1 MAIPPLENR
10 LTDMMADANSGQP
23 TESASPLL
31 PPTEAPTEATMEEP
45 VQVAGLGNAFIKGAK
60 VIQQAVKPVKQ
71 LAPTEAEKASAE
83 AARQVVTDSAAKVQK
98 ESVPGAVQQIK
109 KVIAPKK
116 PAAAQP
122 QPPQPLPPATPEEM
136 QAAIQTV
143 EEAATAGPKL
153 ADENVPGVFIVPAD
167 EKQTIQF
174 LSGAETPAIG
184 IDFNLNNIQAPE
196 DIDKM
201 IDATSQV
208 FAKQIDAEKRGV
220 LGDEALKDMAA
231 RLNIAPEL
239 LQARSGS
246 TFNAEQLLAA
256 RHLLVKSADGLNQ
269 LSQKIKTMPV
279 GTEDDKLLLEFRN
292 SLATHAA
299 IQMRL
304 KAAQTETARALRS
317 FRLPVDGS
325 VGLSDPTQI
334 NNLLQEMGGRANLKN
349 LANSYQQLTMD
360 QQARFTEMAGG
371 TKKKLG
377 EIWQELYYA
386 SMLLSPAPV
395 ERAFFGNI
403 VMTLARP
410 FDTIYAGTVGKTLD
424 KAVATPIFGSK
435 TGDDVMASEAII
447 EMANFFTSLP
457 NALKSGFQAFTTDSR
472 VFKAGRDV
480 DKQPDP
486 AISAKL
492 FADPESPT
500 AQAVDFMG
508 KAVRLWSRAM
518 LAADEFSKAQLAT
531 METRRL
537 AAREALIAMDN
548 GVDVNTALDGMAM
561 QITSPDVRVMEKVN
575 QAALEGTLQSDM
587 GSFGNA
593 LQKIRNDLGPV
604 GTVLAPFIKVVV
616 NSQKN
621 MLARTPVGQLALKEI
636 REDYAA
642 GGARRQMAMGKAAMG
657 TSFMG
662 LGYYLT
668 LDGTITGAGP
678 TDPARRKF
686 LSETTGWQP
695 FSIKTGEDENGR
707 AVYRSYAGLEP
718 IGGMLGMAA
727 TLAEIGAVYGKE
739 DDDEWHDLLLY
750 STLLPFKYIGELPF
764 MSSLSD
770 FTTMIEEIKRDPKG
784 DTANASASKFFGS
797 LSQNMIGG
805 VTPVPNPM
813 AASLRL
819 IENILDPQR
828 RSVTPDP
835 TLPTETK
842 YFDFMF
848 RNWLSK
854 MPGFSSATDENG
866 QPKLAVERNIYGQ
879 EITVG
884 ETGPMN
890 LLLPFNQRVRDL
902 DPIDTKILEIAR
914 ARQKMPVNKPG
925 KVVANIQLTDNE
937 YSDMLLLMNLTEING
952 MTMKSAFANALVSP
966 EFADQ
971 MNRGAYEGISNEL
984 SQIVSDYRDAAVARP
999 DFADKYPDAARQIEI
1014 NKELAL
1020 QQYQRKKRDPLSID

>member
-1 MAIPPLENR
+1 MAIAPIENR

-23 TESASPLL
+23 AEPQSTLL
-31 PPTEAPTEATMEEP
+31 PPPEAPMEEP
-45 VQVAGLGNAFIKGAK
+45 VQVAGLGSVLK
-60 VIQQAVKPVKQ
+60 VIKQSVKSADQ
-71 LAPTEAEKASAE
+71 LAPSAAEKAAAE
-83 AARQVVTDSAAKVQK
+83 AAQQTVTDAAIKVQK
-98 ESVPGAVQQIK
+98 ESVPGAVPTAVKEIK
-109 KVIAPKK
+109 KAIAPKT
-116 PAAAQP
+116 PAAVQP
-122 QPPQPLPPATPEEM
+122 QTPQPLPPATPEEM

-143 EEAATAGPKL
+143 ELQAPKL

-174 LSGAETPAIG
+174 LSGADTPAIG

-201 IDATSQV
+201 IDATSRV
-208 FAKQIDAEKRGV
+208 FADQIDVAKRGV

-256 RHLLVKSADGLNQ
+256 RHLLVKSSDGLNK
-269 LSQKIKTMPV
+269 LSERIKTMPA

-325 VGLSDPTQI
+325 VGLSDPNQI
-334 NNLLQEMGGRANLKN
+334 NILLQEMGGRANLKN

-371 TKKKLG
+371 TTKKLG
-377 EIWQELYYA
+377 EIWQELYYS
-386 SMLLSPAPV
+386 SMLLSPAPI

-410 FDTIYAGTVGKTLD
+410 FDTIFAATTGKAMD
-424 KAVATPIFGSK
+424 KVITPIFGSK
-435 TGDDVMASEAII
+435 TGDEVMASEAII
-447 EMANFFTSLP
+447 EIANFFTSLP
-457 NALKSGFQAFTTDSR
+457 NATRAAVQAFTTDSR
-472 VFKAGRDV
+472 VFKVGRDV
-480 DKQPDP
+480 DKLPDP

-561 QITSPDVRVMEKVN
+561 QITSPDARVMDKVN
-575 QAALEGTLQSDM
+575 TAALEGTLQSDM

-604 GTVLAPFIKVVV
+604 GTVLAPFIKVVI
-616 NSQKN
+616 NSHKQ

-636 REDYAA
+636 REDIAA
-642 GGARRQMAMGKAAMG
+642 GGARRQMALGKASMG
-657 TSFMG
+657 ASFMG

-668 LDGTITGAGP
+668 LDGMITGAGP

-750 STLLPFKYIGELPF
+750 SSLLPFKYIGELPF
-764 MSSLSD
+764 MSGLSN
-770 FTTMIEEIKRDPKG
+770 FVSMVEAVIRDPKG
-784 DTANASASKFFGS
+784 DTANSTAVKFFGG
-797 LSQNMIGG
+797 LSQNMVGG
-805 VTPVPNPM
+805 VTPVPMPG

-819 IENILDPQR
+819 IENILDPER
-828 RSVTPDP
+828 RNVTPDP
-835 TLPTETK
+835 TQPAETK

-848 RNWLSK
+848 RSWLAKTPILSE
-854 MPGFSSATDENG
+854 S
-866 QPKLAVERNIYGQ
+866 QAVARNIYGQ

-890 LLLPFNQRVRDL
+890 LLIPFNQRVRDL
-902 DPIDTKILEIAR
+902 DAIDTKILEIAR

-925 KVVANIQLTDNE
+925 KVVANIQLTDAE
-937 YSDMLLLMNLTEING
+937 ESDMLLLMNLTLING
-952 MTMKSAFANALVSP
+952 MPMKAAFANALVNP
-966 EFADQ
+966 EFVDQ
-971 MNRGAYEGISNEL
+971 MNRGAYEGIANEL
-984 SQIVSDYRDAAVARP
+984 SSIVSDYRDKAVASP
-999 DFADKYPDAARQIEI
+999 EFAAKYPDAASQIAR
-1014 NKELAL
+1014 NRELAL
-1020 QQYQRKKRDPLSID
+1020 QQYQRVKREPLSID

>member
-1 MAIPPLENR
+1 
-10 LTDMMADANSGQP
+10 
-23 TESASPLL
+23 
-31 PPTEAPTEATMEEP
+31 
-45 VQVAGLGNAFIKGAK
+45 
-60 VIQQAVKPVKQ
+60 
-71 LAPTEAEKASAE
+71 
-83 AARQVVTDSAAKVQK
+83 
-98 ESVPGAVQQIK
+98 
-109 KVIAPKK
+109 
-116 PAAAQP
+116 
-122 QPPQPLPPATPEEM
+122 
-136 QAAIQTV
+136 
-143 EEAATAGPKL
+143 
-153 ADENVPGVFIVPAD
+153 
-167 EKQTIQF
+167 
-174 LSGAETPAIG
+174 
-184 IDFNLNNIQAPE
+184 
-196 DIDKM
+196 
-201 IDATSQV
+201 
-208 FAKQIDAEKRGV
+208 
-220 LGDEALKDMAA
+220 
-231 RLNIAPEL
+231 
-239 LQARSGS
+239 
-246 TFNAEQLLAA
+246 
-256 RHLLVKSADGLNQ
+256 VKSADGLNQ

-377 EIWQELYYA
+377 EIWQELYYS
-386 SMLLSPAPV
+386 SMLLSPAPI

-410 FDTIYAGTVGKTLD
+410 FDTIFAATAGKAID
-424 KAVATPIFGSK
+424 KVVATPIFGSK

-457 NALKSGFQAFTTDSR
+457 NATRAAVQAFTTDSR
-472 VFKAGRDV
+472 VFKVGRDV

-561 QITSPDVRVMEKVN
+561 QITSPDARVMDKVN
-575 QAALEGTLQSDM
+575 TAALEGTLQSDM

-593 LQKIRNDLGPV
+593 LQRIRNDLGPV

-621 MLARTPVGQLALKEI
+621 MLARTPIGQLAIKEI

-657 TSFMG
+657 ASFMG

-668 LDGTITGAGP
+668 LDGMITGAGP
-678 TDPARRKF
+678 TDPARRQF

-764 MSSLSD
+764 MSGLSD
-770 FTTMIEEIKRDPKG
+770 FVSMVEAVIRDPKG
-784 DTANASASKFFGS
+784 DTANSTAVKFFGG
-797 LSQNMIGG
+797 LSQNMVGG
-805 VTPVPNPM
+805 VTPVPLPG

-828 RSVTPDP
+828 RNVAPDP
-835 TLPTETK
+835 TLPAETK

-848 RNWLSK
+848 RSWLSK
-854 MPGFSSATDENG
+854 TPILSSATDENDE
-866 QPKLAVERNIYGQ
+866 PRIAVSRNIYGQ

-890 LLLPFNQRVRDL
+890 LLVPFNQRVRDL
-902 DPIDTKILEIAR
+902 DAIDTKILEIAR
-914 ARQKMPVNKPG
+914 ARQRMPINKPS

-937 YSDMLLLMNLTEING
+937 YSDMLLLMNLTPING
-952 MTMKSAFANALVSP
+952 KTMKAAFLDALVDP
-966 EFADQ
+966 EFVEQ

-984 SQIVSDYRDAAVARP
+984 SQIVSDYRDEAVARP
-999 DFADKYPDAARQIEI
+999 DFAKKYPDAAEQIAK
-1014 NKELAL
+1014 NKARAL
-1020 QQYQRKKRDPLSID
+1020 QQYQRVKREPLSID

>member
-1 MAIPPLENR
+1 
-10 LTDMMADANSGQP
+10 
-23 TESASPLL
+23 
-31 PPTEAPTEATMEEP
+31 MEEP
-45 VQVAGLGNAFIKGAK
+45 VQVAGLGSVLK
-60 VIQQAVKPVKQ
+60 VIKQSVKPVDQ
-71 LAPTEAEKASAE
+71 LAPSAAEKATAE
-83 AARQVVTDSAAKVQK
+83 AAQQTVTDAAIKVQK
-98 ESVPGAVQQIK
+98 ESVPGAVPTAVKEIK

-116 PAAAQP
+116 PAAVQP
-122 QPPQPLPPATPEEM
+122 QQPQPLPPATPEEM
-136 QAAIQTV
+136 QAAIQAV
-143 EEAATAGPKL
+143 EQAPKL

-174 LSGAETPAIG
+174 LSGADTPAIG

-201 IDATSQV
+201 IDATSRV
-208 FAKQIDAEKRGV
+208 FADQIDVAKRGV
-220 LGDEALKDMAA
+220 LGDEAVKDMAA

-239 LQARSGS
+239 LQARAGS
-246 TFNAEQLLAA
+246 TFNSEQLLAA
-256 RHLLVKSADGLNQ
+256 RHLLVKSADGLNK
-269 LSQKIKTMPV
+269 LSERIKTMPA

-325 VGLSDPTQI
+325 VGLSDPNQI
-334 NNLLQEMGGRANLKN
+334 NILLQEMGGRANLKN

-360 QQARFTEMAGG
+360 QQARFTEMAGTTG
-371 TKKKLG
+371 KKLG
-377 EIWQELYYA
+377 EIWQELYYS
-386 SMLLSPAPV
+386 SMLLSPAPI

-410 FDTIYAGTVGKTLD
+410 FDTIFAGTVGKAVD
-424 KAVATPIFGSK
+424 KVITPVIGSK

-447 EMANFFTSLP
+447 EIANFFTSLP
-457 NALKSGFQAFTTDSR
+457 NATKAAIQAFTTDSR
-472 VFKAGRDV
+472 VFKVGRDV
-480 DKQPDP
+480 DKQADP

-561 QITSPDVRVMEKVN
+561 QITSPDARVMDKVN

-616 NSQKN
+616 NSQKQ
-621 MLARTPVGQLALKEI
+621 MLARTPIGQLALKEI
-636 REDYAA
+636 REDFAA
-642 GGARRQMAMGKAAMG
+642 GGARRQMAMGKASMG
-657 TSFMG
+657 SSFMG
-662 LGYYLT
+662 LGYYLA

-678 TDPARRKF
+678 TDPNRRKF

-695 FSIKTGEDENGR
+695 FSIKTGEDEFGR
-707 AVYRSYAGLEP
+707 PVYRSYAGLEP

-727 TLAEIGAVYGKE
+727 TLAEIGAVYGRE
-739 DDDEWHDLLLY
+739 EDDEWHDLLLY

-770 FTTMIEEIKRDPKG
+770 FTTMIEHVKRDPKG
-784 DTANASASKFFGS
+784 ESANAAAVKFFGS
-797 LSQNMIGG
+797 MGQNFAGG
-805 VTPVPNPM
+805 VVPVPVPG

-819 IENILDPQR
+819 IENILDPER
-828 RSVTPDP
+828 RTASPDP
-835 TLPTETK
+835 SLPTETK

-848 RNWLSK
+848 RSWLAKTPILSE
-854 MPGFSSATDENG
+854 S
-866 QPKLAVERNIYGQ
+866 QAVARNIYGQ

-890 LLLPFNQRVRDL
+890 LVIPFNKRVRDL
-902 DPIDTKILEIAR
+902 DPIDAKILEIAR

-925 KVVANIQLTDNE
+925 KVVANIQLTDAE
-937 YSDMLLLMNLTEING
+937 ESDMLLLMNLTMING
-952 MTMKSAFANALVSP
+952 MPMKAAFANALVNP
-966 EFADQ
+966 EFVDQ
-971 MNRGAYEGISNEL
+971 MNRGAYEGIANEL
-984 SQIVSDYRDAAVARP
+984 SSIVSDYRDKAVASP
-999 DFADKYPDAARQIEI
+999 EFAAKYPDAAAQIAR
-1014 NKELAL
+1014 NRELAL
-1020 QQYQRKKRDPLSID
+1020 QQYQRVKREPLSID

>member
-1 MAIPPLENR
+1 MAIAPLDNR
-10 LTDMMADANSGQP
+10 LADMMADANSGQP
-23 TESASPLL
+23 AEPPSPLL
-31 PPTEAPTEATMEEP
+31 PQPEAPMEEP
-45 VQVAGLGNAFIKGAK
+45 VQVAGLGGVLK
-60 VIQQAVKPVKQ
+60 VIKQAVKPVKQ

-83 AARQVVTDSAAKVQK
+83 AARQVVTDSATKVQK

-122 QPPQPLPPATPEEM
+122 QTPQPLPPATPEEM

-143 EEAATAGPKL
+143 EEATVAGPKL

-167 EKQTIQF
+167 ETQTIQF
-174 LSGAETPAIG
+174 LSGADTPAIG

-201 IDATSQV
+201 IDATSRV
-208 FAKQIDAEKRGV
+208 FADQIDVAKRGV

-239 LQARSGS
+239 LQARAGS

-256 RHLLVKSADGLNQ
+256 RHLLVKSSDGLNK
-269 LSQKIKTMPV
+269 LSERIKTMPA

-325 VGLSDPTQI
+325 VGLSDPNQI
-334 NNLLQEMGGRANLKN
+334 NILLQEMGGRANLKN

-371 TKKKLG
+371 TSKKLG
-377 EIWQELYYA
+377 EIWQELYYS
-386 SMLLSPAPV
+386 SMLLSPAPI

-410 FDTIYAGTVGKTLD
+410 FDTIFAATAG
-424 KAVATPIFGSK
+424 KAVDKVITPIFGSK
-435 TGDDVMASEAII
+435 TGDEVMASEAII
-447 EMANFFTSLP
+447 EIANFFTSLP
-457 NALKSGFQAFTTDSR
+457 NATRAAVQAFTTDSR
-472 VFKAGRDV
+472 VFKVGRDV

-561 QITSPDVRVMEKVN
+561 QITTPDARIMDKVN
-575 QAALEGTLQSDM
+575 TAALEGTLQSDM

-593 LQKIRNDLGPV
+593 LQKVRNDLGPV
-604 GTVLAPFIKVVV
+604 GTVLAPFIKVVI

-621 MLARTPVGQLALKEI
+621 MLARTPIGQLAIKEI

-657 TSFMG
+657 ASFMG

-668 LDGTITGAGP
+668 LDGMITGAGP
-678 TDPARRKF
+678 TDPARRQF

-764 MSSLSD
+764 MSGLSD
-770 FTTMIEEIKRDPKG
+770 FVSMVEAVIRDPKG
-784 DTANASASKFFGS
+784 DTANSTAVKFFGG
-797 LSQNMIGG
+797 LSQNMVGG
-805 VTPVPNPM
+805 VTPVPLPG

-828 RSVTPDP
+828 RNVAPDP
-835 TLPTETK
+835 TLPAETK

-848 RNWLSK
+848 RSWLSK
-854 MPGFSSATDENG
+854 TPILSSATDENDE
-866 QPKLAVERNIYGQ
+866 PRIAVSRNIYGQ

-890 LLLPFNQRVRDL
+890 LLNPFNQRVRDL
-902 DPIDTKILEIAR
+902 DAIDTKILEIAR

-937 YSDMLLLMNLTEING
+937 YSDMLLLMNLTMING
-952 MTMKSAFANALVSP
+952 MPMKAAFANALVSP

-971 MNRGAYEGISNEL
+971 MNRGAYEGIANEL
-984 SQIVSDYRDAAVARP
+984 SSIVSDYRDQAVSSPEFAA
-999 DFADKYPDAARQIEI
+999 KYPDAASQIAR
-1014 NKELAL
+1014 NRELAL
-1020 QQYQRKKRDPLSID
+1020 QQYQRVKREPLSID

>member
-23 TESASPLL
+23 SEPQSTLL
-31 PPTEAPTEATMEEP
+31 PTPEAPMEEP
-45 VQVAGLGNAFIKGAK
+45 VQVAGLGSVLK
-60 VIQQAVKPVKQ
+60 VIKQSVKPADQ
-71 LAPTEAEKASAE
+71 LAPSAAEKAASE
-83 AARQVVTDSAAKVQK
+83 AAQQTVTDAAVKVQK
-98 ESVPGAVQQIK
+98 ESVPGAVPTAVKEIK
-109 KVIAPKK
+109 KAIAPKK
-116 PAAAQP
+116 PAAVQP
-122 QPPQPLPPATPEEM
+122 QQPQPLPPATPEEM

-143 EEAATAGPKL
+143 ELQAPKL

-174 LSGAETPAIG
+174 LSGADTPAIG

-201 IDATSQV
+201 IDATSRV
-208 FAKQIDAEKRGV
+208 FADQIDVAKRGV

-231 RLNIAPEL
+231 RLNIAPDL

-256 RHLLVKSADGLNQ
+256 RHLLVKSSDGLNK
-269 LSQKIKTMPV
+269 LSERIKTMPA

-325 VGLSDPTQI
+325 VGLSDPNQI
-334 NNLLQEMGGRANLKN
+334 NILLQEMGGRANLKN

-371 TKKKLG
+371 TTKKLG
-377 EIWQELYYA
+377 EIWQELYYS
-386 SMLLSPAPV
+386 SMLLSPAPI

-410 FDTIYAGTVGKTLD
+410 FDTIFAATTGKAMD
-424 KAVATPIFGSK
+424 KVITPIFGSK
-435 TGDDVMASEAII
+435 TGDDVMVSEAII

-457 NALKSGFQAFTTDSR
+457 NATRAAVQAFTTDSR
-472 VFKAGRDV
+472 VFKVGRDV

-518 LAADEFSKAQLAT
+518 LAADEFSKAQLST

-561 QITSPDVRVMEKVN
+561 QITSPDARVMDKVN

-604 GTVLAPFIKVVV
+604 GTVLAPFIKVVI
-616 NSQKN
+616 NSQKQ

-636 REDYAA
+636 REDIAA
-642 GGARRQMAMGKAAMG
+642 GGARRQMALGKASMG
-657 TSFMG
+657 ASFMG
-662 LGYYLT
+662 LGYYMT

-739 DDDEWHDLLLY
+739 EDDEWHDLLLY

-764 MSSLSD
+764 MTSLSD
-770 FTTMIEEIKRDPKG
+770 FTTMIEQVKRDPKG
-784 DTANASASKFFGS
+784 EAANASAVKFFGGI
-797 LSQNMIGG
+797 SQNMVGG
-805 VTPVPNPM
+805 VTPVPMPG

-819 IENILDPQR
+819 IENILDPER

-854 MPGFSSATDENG
+854 TPILSES
-866 QPKLAVERNIYGQ
+866 QAVSRNIYGQ

-890 LLLPFNQRVRDL
+890 LLIPFNQRVRDL
-902 DPIDTKILEIAR
+902 DAIDTKILEIAR

-925 KVVANIQLTDNE
+925 KVVANIQLTDAE
-937 YSDMLLLMNLTEING
+937 ESDMLLLMNLTMING
-952 MTMKSAFANALVSP
+952 MPMKAAFANALVNP
-966 EFADQ
+966 EFVDQ
-971 MNRGAYEGISNEL
+971 MNRGAYEGIANEL
-984 SQIVSDYRDAAVARP
+984 SSIVSDYRDKAVASP
-999 DFADKYPDAARQIEI
+999 EFAAKYPDAASQIAR
-1014 NKELAL
+1014 NRELAL
-1020 QQYQRKKRDPLSID
+1020 QQYQRVKREPLSID

>member
-23 TESASPLL
+23 PEPQSTLLSP
-31 PPTEAPTEATMEEP
+31 PEAPMDEP
-45 VQVAGLGNAFIKGAK
+45 VQVAGLGTAFVNTVRVIK
-60 VIQQAVKPVKQ
+60 QSVKPADQ
-71 LAPTEAEKASAE
+71 LAPSAAEKAASE
-83 AARQVVTDSAAKVQK
+83 AAQQTVTDAAIKVQK
-98 ESVPGAVQQIK
+98 ESVPGAVPTAVKEIK
-109 KVIAPKK
+109 KAIAPKK
-116 PAAAQP
+116 PAAVQP
-122 QPPQPLPPATPEEM
+122 QQPQPLPPATPEEM

-143 EEAATAGPKL
+143 ELQAPKL

-174 LSGAETPAIG
+174 LSGADTPAIG

-201 IDATSQV
+201 IDATSRV
-208 FAKQIDAEKRGV
+208 FADQIDVAKRGV

-256 RHLLVKSADGLNQ
+256 RHLLVKSSDGLNK
-269 LSQKIKTMPV
+269 LSERIKTMPA

-325 VGLSDPTQI
+325 VGLSDPNQI
-334 NNLLQEMGGRANLKN
+334 NILLQEMGGRANLKN

-371 TKKKLG
+371 TTKKLG
-377 EIWQELYYA
+377 EIWQELYYS
-386 SMLLSPAPV
+386 SMLLSPAPI

-410 FDTIYAGTVGKTLD
+410 FDTIFAATAGKAMD
-424 KAVATPIFGSK
+424 KVITPVFGSK
-435 TGDDVMASEAII
+435 TGDDVMVSEAII
-447 EMANFFTSLP
+447 EVANFFTSLP
-457 NALKSGFQAFTTDSR
+457 NATKAAIQAFTTDSR
-472 VFKAGRDV
+472 VFKVGRDV
-480 DKQPDP
+480 DKMPDP

-561 QITSPDVRVMEKVN
+561 QITSPDARVMDKVN

-604 GTVLAPFIKVVV
+604 GTVLAPFIKVVI
-616 NSQKN
+616 NSQKQ

-636 REDYAA
+636 REDIAA
-642 GGARRQMAMGKAAMG
+642 GGARRQMALGKASMG
-657 TSFMG
+657 ASFMG

-707 AVYRSYAGLEP
+707 PVYRSYAGLEP

-739 DDDEWHDLLLY
+739 EDDEWHDLLLY

-764 MSSLSD
+764 MTSLSD
-770 FTTMIEEIKRDPKG
+770 FTTMIEQVKRDPKG
-784 DTANASASKFFGS
+784 EAANASAVKFFGGI
-797 LSQNMIGG
+797 SQNMVAG
-805 VTPVPNPM
+805 VTPVPMPG

-819 IENILDPQR
+819 IENILDPER
-828 RSVTPDP
+828 RTVTPDP

-854 MPGFSSATDENG
+854 TPILSES
-866 QPKLAVERNIYGQ
+866 QAVARNIYGQ

-890 LLLPFNQRVRDL
+890 LLIPFNQRVRDL
-902 DPIDTKILEIAR
+902 DAIDTKILEIAR

-925 KVVANIQLTDNE
+925 KVVANIQLTDAE
-937 YSDMLLLMNLTEING
+937 ESDMLLLMNLTMING
-952 MTMKSAFANALVSP
+952 MPMKAAFANALVNP
-966 EFADQ
+966 EFVDQ
-971 MNRGAYEGISNEL
+971 MNRGAYEGIANEL
-984 SQIVSDYRDAAVARP
+984 SSIVSDYRDKAVASP
-999 DFADKYPDAARQIEI
+999 EFAAKYPDAASQIAR
-1014 NKELAL
+1014 NRELAL
-1020 QQYQRKKRDPLSID
+1020 QQYQRVKREPLSID